1 MALGP
6 YASFIVT
13 SYALVAAVVLILI
26 VWIAHRLSPPE
37 GAPARTRGQRRRSG
51 APAAARRISD
61 ERARHIGRT
70 PAGRRW
76 LVALPLI
83 GFIAL
88 AGLFLLRLHGGDP
101 SKIPSALIGRPAP
114 QTALPA
120 LEGLVNNG
128 APVPGLDPA
137 AFKGKVS
144 VVNVWASWCVPCHD
158 EAPLLTALA
167 KDKRLQ
173 IVGINYKDSPDNA
186 RRFLGRYGNPFG
198 MVGVDGNGRAS
209 IEWGVYGVPETFVVG
224 REGTILYKMVGP
236 VTPANIDSVLK
247 AEIEKALKRG
257 RTPSFRGARSAS
269 PESILRVS
277 WIPGLRKTH
286 PGMTGK

>member
-1 MALGP
+1 MGEPA
-6 YASFIVT
+6 T
-13 SYALVAAVVLILI
+13 S
-26 VWIAHRLSPPE
+26 E
-37 GAPARTRGQRRRSG
+37 APGQ
-51 APAAARRISD
+51 A
-61 ERARHIGRT
+61 
-70 PAGRRW
+70 RRW
-76 LVALPLI
+76 LVALPLV

-101 SKIPSALIGRPAP
+101 SRIPSALIGRPAP

-120 LEGLVNNG
+120 LEGLVNHG
-128 APVPGLDPA
+128 AAVPGLDPA

-198 MVGVDGNGRAS
+198 MVGVDANGRGA
-209 IEWGVYGVPETFVVG
+209 IEWGVYGVPETFLVG
-224 REGTILYKMVGP
+224 REGTILYKMIGP
-236 VTPANIDSVLK
+236 VTAANIDSVLK
-247 AEIEKALKRG
+247 PEIEKALK
-257 RTPSFRGARSAS
+257 
-269 PESILRVS
+269 
-277 WIPGLRKTH
+277 
-286 PGMTGK
+286 